1 MDNNQY
7 WERVIDLGPSIVR
20 DLMLLD
26 RGLVVKY
33 AEAAAKNLG
42 LFLDAIGK
50 LPIEDLVEKG
60 KEIQKL
66 MPEDKW
72 ELNIPMLGD
81 EELRK
86 IAKKL
91 LELMSMLER
100 PRYSK
105 G

>member
-33 AEAAAKNLG
+33 AEAAAQNLD
-42 LFLDAIGK
+42 LFLDAVGK
-50 LPIEDLVEKG
+50 LHIEDLVEKG

-66 MPEDKW
+66 MPDDKW
-72 ELNIPMLGD
+72 ELNIPLLGD